1 MKWHVNLLRESF
13 GVFLVSEFHQLKEF
27 WRTSFLFFLFGMTR
41 MVVLPEAIEVVI
53 IPIAD
58 ASGLRATTSTRYS
71 SAIHGSACH
80 GSATYGVAIYY
91 TTRYLSAGYGIAIYG
106 SAGYRK
112 AIYGSALA

>member
-53 IPIAD
+53 IAIAD
-58 ASGLRATTSTRYS
+58 VSDVSVPT
-71 SAIHGSACH
+71 
-80 GSATYGVAIYY
+80 
-91 TTRYLSAGYGIAIYG
+91 
-106 SAGYRK
+106 
-112 AIYGSALA
+112 